1 MNQRFVEERGDVT
14 GGTLFTDSFAV
25 GAVGAVGAVVTVL
38 IALAFF
44 LDRRLRLFSFFGTAI
59 VVITGAAGWNAKRI
73 LQTNLVFVSRFDVVL

>member
-1 MNQRFVEERGDVT
+1 MTQGFVEERGDVT
-14 GGTLFTDSFAV
+14 GGALFTDSF
-25 GAVGAVGAVVTVL
+25 AVGAVVTVL

>member
-14 GGTLFTDSFAV
+14 GGALFTDSF
-25 GAVGAVGAVVTVL
+25 AVGAVGAVVTVL